1 MCQENEQAAHASDTE
16 ISPLVGWMATN
27 SDGIHDLDIVEY
39 CSRLGAR
46 NYNFMNY
53 PVGGMKRSSWRPEKL
68 VLLMCFFF
76 IGTLDQKI
84 WSNFSFCGQRK
95 TKK

>member
-1 MCQENEQAAHASDTE
+1 MCQEDEHVAQASDIE
-16 ISPLVGWMATN
+16 ISALVGWMATN
-27 SDGIHDLDIVEY
+27 SDGIHDTDIVEY

-68 VLLMCFFF
+68 LLLIHIF
-76 IGTLDQKI
+76 
-84 WSNFSFCGQRK
+84 SNFRG
-95 TKK
+95 